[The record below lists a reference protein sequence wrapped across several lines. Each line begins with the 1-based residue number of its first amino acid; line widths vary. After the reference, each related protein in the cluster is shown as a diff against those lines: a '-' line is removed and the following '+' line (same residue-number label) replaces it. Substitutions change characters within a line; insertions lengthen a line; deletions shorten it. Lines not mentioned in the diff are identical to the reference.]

1 MIFEEK
7 MCLWTYIV
15 PHVLCFEI
23 YTHRYK
29 MCLRNTFFIS
39 FQMYAA
45 DLCRSF
51 CELLKDITTEGQVQ
65 VLKVERNKNYTWI
78 FSSIHRLFLLVFCQV
93 RVIFSR
99 MMNVEH
105 VEENSL
111 FSTH

>member
-1 MIFEEK
+1 
-7 MCLWTYIV
+7 MCL
-15 PHVLCFEI
+15 H
-23 YTHRYK
+23 
-29 MCLRNTFFIS
+29 NTSIIS
-39 FQMYAA
+39 FQTYAA

-78 FSSIHRLFLLVFCQV
+78 FSSVHQLFLLVFCQV

-99 MMNVEH
+99 MVNVGH
-105 VEENSL
+105 EENSL